1 MKYEYK
7 TETRFN
13 FDNLEPLLNKE
24 GQSSWELAWV
34 QNLQGSSLKLYFKR
48 AIREHTSTLGPGT

>member
-7 TETRFN
+7 TEVRFD

-34 QNLQGSSLKLYFKR
+34 QNLEGRSSIKLYFKR
-48 AIREHTSTLGPGT
+48 AIRDIEGT